1 MALKAAD
8 PVASLY
14 ENFMSIDGAES
25 KAEHR
30 GKYLEILSA
39 VNLKDNAG
47 ARKLSADF
55 IGRLF
60 KYYPEEGERSI
71 QALAELCVDTDLA
84 IRKSATET
92 LVEICKVNSS
102 YVKRV
107 ADLLIQMY
115 GLADVNEVKGLQ
127 QCLVKLLKLEPK
139 QALEGLLDQI
149 VSAEDIIRKPAIA
162 FLRTKLGELPPTA
175 NNTEIATLL
184 ITEYKKILP
193 EATAEEFENLV
204 GSLSTMKFFQ
214 TLTGGQ
220 MLVDVLVDCMGTKTP
235 YASLTPERAERLIA
249 CCRHALPLFSRI
261 IQSTK
266 LVEYFCDHIIP
277 SISMDTMETNVP
289 VLQVCAEL
297 CSSVGELKNYQ
308 ANLGGILQKLLDALP
323 SAPVDVPAALESEQE
338 LPKLHFSAVECLLC
352 AFHLL
357 GKRHPQFMTEN
368 AAQIQLLRSKLQYFS
383 SCMQIYTQNHSGKE
397 TDAEAIKRAEI
408 IRRTSANIKSL
419 ILDLFHNPPHFKDAI
434 HLSWKK
440 ENIGTAVCSE
450 REPITFTGD
459 TALTTGGKVPTKRK
473 TANGANGSTG
483 GSNIRSKFPYL
494 SSPGQEQAG
503 RQKTSN
509 TRTKI
514 SLNAPAADQSK
525 LEARAKRFGG
535 ASAVAASAA
544 VDGTNRFVKTKKI

>member
-14 ENFMSIDGAES
+14 ENFMAIDSAES
-25 KAEHR
+25 KPEHR

-39 VNLKDNAG
+39 VNLKDNTG
-47 ARKLSADF
+47 AKKLSADF

-92 LVEICKVNSS
+92 LVEICKINPS

-149 VSAEDIIRKPAIA
+149 VSAEDIIRKPAIM

-204 GSLSTMKFFQ
+204 GSLATMKFFQ

-235 YASLTPERAERLIA
+235 YASLTPARAERLIA

-277 SISMDTMETNVP
+277 SISVDTVETNVP
-289 VLQVCAEL
+289 VLQVFAEL

-308 ANLGGILQKLLDALP
+308 GNLGGILQKLLDVLP
-323 SAPVDVPAALESEQE
+323 SAPVDTSMDTEHE
-338 LPKLHFSAVECLLC
+338 LPPLHFAAVECLLC

-357 GKRHPQFMTEN
+357 GKRHPQFITEN
-368 AAQIQLLRSKLQYFS
+368 AAQFQLLRSKLQYFS
-383 SCMQIYTQNHSGKE
+383 SCMQLYMQKSFGKE
-397 TDAEAIKRAEI
+397 SDADAIKRAEAT
-408 IRRTSANIKSL
+408 RRTTANIKSH
-419 ILDLFHNPPHFKDAI
+419 ILEFFHNPPHFKDTI

-440 ENIGTAVCSE
+440 ENAGAVSSE
-450 REPITFTGD
+450 REPITHSST
-459 TALTTGGKVPTKRK
+459 TATAGGKIRTKRI
-473 TANGANGSTG
+473 TSDANGSSG
-483 GSNIRSKFPYL
+483 GSNIRANKFPYL
-494 SSPGQEQAG
+494 SGNGQGQ
-503 RQKTSN
+503 QKTAGSN

-514 SLNAPAADQSK
+514 SLNAPAADQTK

-535 ASAVAASAA
+535 AQAVAASAA